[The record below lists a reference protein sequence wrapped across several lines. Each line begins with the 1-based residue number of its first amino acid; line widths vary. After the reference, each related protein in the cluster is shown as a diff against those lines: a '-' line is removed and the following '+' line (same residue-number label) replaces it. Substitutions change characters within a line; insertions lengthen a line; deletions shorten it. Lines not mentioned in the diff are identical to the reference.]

1 MLKQF
6 DAFKEDLIRHYTR
19 QIVEGVAYLHR
30 MGVIHRD
37 IKGAAV
43 VASSQSKK
51 NRTALIL
58 SFSDRHSGANV
69 LVNEQGAAKLADFG
83 CSKQLSDTLTT
94 SLEESLRSI
103 RGSVPWMAPEV
114 VKQTGHGVKA
124 DIWSI
129 GATVI
134 EMATARHPWPSST
147 TSLSAMFAIATATGP
162 PPFPSTL
169 SPQAV
174 SFLERC
180 LCIEPEGRTRSYS
193 LHCALSLIR
202 SSLVA
207 PSCSAR
213 IGRRAPGA
221 SLSLRADLKRSTS

>member
-1 MLKQF
+1 M
-6 DAFKEDLIRHYTR
+6 
-19 QIVEGVAYLHR
+19 
-30 MGVIHRD
+30 
-37 IKGAAV
+37 
-43 VASSQSKK
+43 
-51 NRTALIL
+51 
-58 SFSDRHSGANV
+58 

-114 VKQTGHGVKA
+114 VKQTGHGFKA

-169 SPQAV
+169 SPQAL

-180 LCIEPEGRTRSYS
+180 LCIKPKGRTSTYRIAVCRSF
-193 LHCALSLIR
+193 
-202 SSLVA
+202 
-207 PSCSAR
+207 AR
-213 IGRRAPGA
+213 RHW
-221 SLSLRADLKRSTS
+221 SLSQRARRPKSS